1 MKTIKLIFLIS
12 AISGM
17 LFTSCKKSEVIAPDQ
32 PSKTLNDLKASDSF
46 NWSTGISVAL
56 KITGLPTVVPVK
68 STLTVSLTNGTS
80 LFSRLHQMDEDLTIN
95 LTVPS
100 TEKELILQYGSV
112 SYPVAISNN
121 QAIFSFIPT
130 IAAK

>member
-80 LFSRLHQMDEDLTIN
+80 LF
-95 LTVPS
+95 
-100 TEKELILQYGSV
+100 
-112 SYPVAISNN
+112 
-121 QAIFSFIPT
+121 
-130 IAAK
+130 